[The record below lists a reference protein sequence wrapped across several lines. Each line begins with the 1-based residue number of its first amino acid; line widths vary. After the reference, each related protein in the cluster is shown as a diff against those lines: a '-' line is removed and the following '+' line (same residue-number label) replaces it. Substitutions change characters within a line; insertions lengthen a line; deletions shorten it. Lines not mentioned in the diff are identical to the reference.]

1 MYEIGIKLKALRKSK
16 GLSQQDVADRFGVS
30 RTTISNYEIGRRKP
44 TIGELQNYAAFYGVG
59 LEYFGV
65 ANTTKDELLEL
76 VARAKKV
83 FEDKEIPQEKKEAVY
98 RELMR
103 LYLELGGDRK

>member
-1 MYEIGIKLKALRKSK
+1 MREIGLKLKALRKAK
-16 GLSQQDVADRFGVS
+16 MLSQQEVADKFGLS

-44 TIGELQNYAAFYGVG
+44 TIYELQAFADFYGVE
-59 LEYFGV
+59 LNHFGGT
-65 ANTTKDELLEL
+65 TTKDELNEL

-83 FEDKEIPQEKKEAVY
+83 FADNEIPKEKKEAVY

-103 LYLELGGDRK
+103 LYLELGGK

>member
-1 MYEIGIKLKALRKSK
+1 MREIGLKLKALRKAK
-16 GLSQQDVADRFGVS
+16 MLSQQEVADKFGLS

-44 TIGELQNYAAFYGVG
+44 TIYELQAFADFYGVE
-59 LEYFGV
+59 LNHFGGT
-65 ANTTKDELLEL
+65 TTKDELNEL

-83 FEDKEIPQEKKEAVY
+83 FADNEIPKDKKEAVY

-103 LYLELGGDRK
+103 LYLELGGK

>member
-1 MYEIGIKLKALRKSK
+1 MREIGLKLKALRKAK
-16 GLSQQDVADRFGVS
+16 MLSQQEVADKFGLS

-44 TIGELQNYAAFYGVG
+44 TIYELQAFADFYGVE
-59 LEYFGV
+59 LNHFGGT
-65 ANTTKDELLEL
+65 TTKDELTEL

-83 FEDKEIPQEKKEAVY
+83 FADNEIPKDKKEAVY

-103 LYLELGGDRK
+103 LYLELGGK

>member
-1 MYEIGIKLKALRKSK
+1 MREIGLKLKALRKAK
-16 GLSQQDVADRFGVS
+16 MLSQQEVADKFGLS

-44 TIGELQNYAAFYGVG
+44 TIYELQGFADFYGVE
-59 LEYFGV
+59 LNHFGGT
-65 ANTTKDELLEL
+65 TTKDELNEL

-83 FEDKEIPQEKKEAVY
+83 FADNEIPKEKKEAVY

-103 LYLELGGDRK
+103 LYLELGGK

>member
-1 MYEIGIKLKALRKSK
+1 MREIGLKLKALRKAK
-16 GLSQQDVADRFGVS
+16 MLSQQEVADKFGLS

-44 TIGELQNYAAFYGVG
+44 TIYELQAFADFYGVE
-59 LEYFGV
+59 LNHFGG
-65 ANTTKDELLEL
+65 TTTTDELTEL

-83 FEDKEIPQEKKEAVY
+83 FADNEIPKEKKEAVY

-103 LYLELGGDRK
+103 LYLELGGK